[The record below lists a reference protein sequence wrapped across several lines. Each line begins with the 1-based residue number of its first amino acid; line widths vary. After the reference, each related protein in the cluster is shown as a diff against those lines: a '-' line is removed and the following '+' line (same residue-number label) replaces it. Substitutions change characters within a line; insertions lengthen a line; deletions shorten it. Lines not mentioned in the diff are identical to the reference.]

1 MFQKELSKRWSI
13 CRGNSYNS
21 YLFSVYNKPVRDDVA
36 MTGEITLRGNVL
48 PIGGLKEKSISAHR
62 SGIRKIIIPKENEKD
77 IEDIP
82 ESVRNDLEIVLA
94 DHIDTV
100 LEHAIVK

>member
-1 MFQKELSKRWSI
+1 MKQAAKKQLLNAQKVI
-13 CRGNSYNS
+13 
-21 YLFSVYNKPVRDDVA
+21 
-36 MTGEITLRGNVL
+36 RGNVL

-94 DHIDTV
+94 DHIDVV

>member
-1 MFQKELSKRWSI
+1 M
-13 CRGNSYNS
+13 
-21 YLFSVYNKPVRDDVA
+21 
-36 MTGEITLRGNVL
+36 
-48 PIGGLKEKSISAHR
+48 KEKSISAHR

>member
-1 MFQKELSKRWSI
+1 
-13 CRGNSYNS
+13 
-21 YLFSVYNKPVRDDVA
+21 

-82 ESVRNDLEIVLA
+82 ESVRNDLEIV
-94 DHIDTV
+94 
-100 LEHAIVK
+100 